1 MSPGP
6 GPGPVKPRLCFI
18 DDDAAFEIPLFLEAF
33 GERFDVVAGVTLED
47 CAARIE
53 ERGDWAPEL
62 FVLDLYFPAGAADER
77 AIAALAESPLSL
89 PRDGAGLRQAH
100 ANHLAAKAR
109 LAAVL
114 AAWRQGPEGGL
125 ALAAGVRERYPGTPM
140 VFYSRK
146 ATPEDA
152 LRCLAEDG
160 VFAVI
165 AKPSGATDRESE
177 LKAIEQGAEIGA
189 RFSEVIETSSAPAW
203 GEVRAAARRLTAAVG
218 LSPGSFS

>member
-1 MSPGP
+1 M
-6 GPGPVKPRLCFI
+6 KPRLCFI
-18 DDDAAFEIPLFLEAF
+18 DDDAAFEIPLFLEVF

-47 CAARIE
+47 CVPGMK

-62 FVLDLYFPAGAADER
+62 FVLDLYFPAAAADER

-125 ALAAGVRERYPGTPM
+125 ALAARVRERYPGTPM

-146 ATPEDA
+146 ATTEDA

-177 LKAIEQGAEIGA
+177 AKAIEQGAVIGA
-189 RFSEVIETSSAPAW
+189 RFTEVIETSSAPAW
-203 GEVRAAARRLTAAVG
+203 GEARQAARLLTTVVG
-218 LSPGSFS
+218 PSSGSFS